1 MTHPSAESLA
11 GPPSGPP
18 SGPRGES
25 TCETLLYAY
34 GVRRSTAGK
43 PDGLPAIA
51 GILPGCPVQV
61 AAHHGLAALVSEVP
75 KAVFSGEAIK
85 ERLRDDA
92 WVAARVLDH
101 HRVLT
106 TVPGDALL
114 PLQFCTLFTDRQALA
129 GALERCRDDLL
140 AALAAVGRAREWGVK
155 LFVDYAALCR
165 AVKATTP
172 QLVRLARRAAA
183 AAPGAAFF
191 LKRKLDDMTWQAAV
205 DAAGARAAAIH
216 KGLIDAAR
224 AGGRQP
230 VQPRTHHGRRQD
242 MLLNAAYLVP
252 EEAEDRFRA
261 VIDDLAAQ
269 HRAAGLRF
277 EVVGPLPPYSFAG
290 MHVGDGGKGDD
301 RTSAPT

>member
-1 MTHPSAESLA
+1 MADPSAKPHA
-11 GPPSGPP
+11 GSPIENTG
-18 SGPRGES
+18 
-25 TCETLLYAY
+25 ETLLYAY
-34 GVRRSTAGK
+34 GVQWSTAGRS
-43 PDGLPAIA
+43 DGQPAIA
-51 GILPGCPVQV
+51 GILPGCPVR
-61 AAHHGLAALVSEVP
+61 ALPHRGLAALVSVVP

-101 HRVLT
+101 HRVLVT
-106 TVPGDALL
+106 APGSAVL
-114 PLQFCTLFTDRQALA
+114 PLQFCTLFTDRQALVA
-129 GALERCRDDLL
+129 ALDRRRDDLL
-140 AALAAVGRAREWGVK
+140 AALAVVRRAREWGIK
-155 LFVDYAALCR
+155 LFVDYAVLCR
-165 AVKATTP
+165 AVKASTP
-172 QLVRLARRAAA
+172 ELTRLARRTGK

-205 DAAGARAAAIH
+205 DAAGARSEAIHGGLAAA
-216 KGLIDAAR
+216 AR
-224 AGGRQP
+224 VSGRQP